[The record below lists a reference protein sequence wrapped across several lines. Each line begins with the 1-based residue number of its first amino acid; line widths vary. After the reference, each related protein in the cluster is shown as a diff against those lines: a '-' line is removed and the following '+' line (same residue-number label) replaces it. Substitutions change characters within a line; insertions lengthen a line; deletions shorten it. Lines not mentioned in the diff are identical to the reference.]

1 MEERY
6 ADILIRIRAYDD
18 KAGGY
23 PVEAKLSDGSEFAG
37 DALQLD
43 LVALRKAELELD
55 PVAYGLQLFDALFTG
70 KIRPRL

>member
-1 MEERY
+1 MVEEEMEECY

-23 PVEAKLSDGSEFAG
+23 SIEAELSDGSEFCG

-43 LVALRKAELELD
+43 LVALRH
-55 PVAYGLQLFDALFTG
+55 PVRQS
-70 KIRPRL
+70 P